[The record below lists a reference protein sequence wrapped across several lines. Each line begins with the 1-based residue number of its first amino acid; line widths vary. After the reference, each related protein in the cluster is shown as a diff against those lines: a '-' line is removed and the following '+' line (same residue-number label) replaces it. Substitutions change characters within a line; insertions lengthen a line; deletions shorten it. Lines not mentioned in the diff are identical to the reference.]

1 MKPFTQDDL
10 ESMHSAIENLL
21 RKLSWW
27 TALIKTVNRS
37 LVYAPQLN
45 GHRDQEYK
53 DYGVD
58 SKRLTE
64 SQLNEAITQAK
75 QIKVTADDVIK
86 DLEAVL
92 TTSRE
97 SIPYDPN
104 SKKPTYFAPE
114 YVLNPAPPEKD
125 RYGYS
130 RPDEAERDRDDWKSR
145 FSDNKKPKAE
155 RDRDDRS
162 RHPYQKDISRI
173 DTMLTQLRG
182 IGAEQTPRIFK
193 TSPQHQTT
201 KQECR
206 SGSR

>member
-10 ESMHSAIENLL
+10 ESMHSGIETLM

-27 TALIKTVNRS
+27 TAAIREINTS
-37 LVYAPQLN
+37 LNYAPQLT
-45 GHRDQEYK
+45 GHPDDEYK
-53 DYGVD
+53 DYAGN

-64 SQLNEAITQAK
+64 GRLEEAIKQAR

-92 TTSRE
+92 TTSLQ

-104 SKKPTYFAPE
+104 SKKPIHFAPD
-114 YVLNPAPPEKD
+114 YTLTPAPPEKD

-130 RPDEAERDRDDWKSR
+130 RGDEAERDRDKWRSR
-145 FSDNKKPKAE
+145 FSQ
-155 RDRDDRS
+155 RDQDGRGQS
-162 RHPYQKDISRI
+162 HLS
-173 DTMLTQLRG
+173 TMLTQLRG
-182 IGAEQTPRIFK
+182 IGEEQTPRILK
-193 TSPQHQTT
+193 TSPQHPTT